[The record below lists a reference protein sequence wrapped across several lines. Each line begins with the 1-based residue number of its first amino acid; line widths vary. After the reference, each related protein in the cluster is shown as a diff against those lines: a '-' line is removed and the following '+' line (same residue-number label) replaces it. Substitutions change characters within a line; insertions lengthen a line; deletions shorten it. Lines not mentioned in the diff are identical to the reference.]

1 MVIWLNSP
9 CIDYEAM
16 HFPISLVLQSI
27 PLNLSWVHDF
37 RNVSSQFQGVDSGQ
51 NRKRVRGSSR
61 KKGEEH
67 IVLVQLLS
75 PFCSSQVGQHNE
87 KKEKIFLVSN
97 D

>member
-51 NRKRVRGSSR
+51 NRKRGRGSSR

-67 IVLVQLLS
+67 IVFTPASISILKQ
-75 PFCSSQVGQHNE
+75 SSGVRLHIVVYSI
-87 KKEKIFLVSN
+87 KH
-97 D
+97 